1 MVSKVKE
8 VKPNQRQSILCPNC
22 RKLISRNES
31 QCPYCAL
38 KRPGSFWNR
47 LSSAIGLKH
56 SGHLIR
62 SVVAV
67 NIAFFLISLLLSSSR
82 IGMSMNPLVFL
93 SPDNDSLILL
103 GMTGTIPIDRFGR
116 WWSLVSANYLHG
128 GILHIF
134 FNMAAFTQLASL
146 AVREFGTYRMFIIYT
161 VGGMAGFLVS
171 YFAGIAF
178 TIGASAAICSLIGA
192 ILYYGKS
199 RGGVYG
205 QVIYR
210 QVGSWAIGLFIFG
223 LLIPGINNW
232 GHIGGGIA
240 GVLLGLLLGY
250 QEKKRENQLHR
261 LLAGLCVSITIA
273 ILGYALVTGL
283 LYRLMP

>member
-1 MVSKVKE
+1 MN
-8 VKPNQRQSILCPNC
+8 PNQRQSILCPNC
-22 RKLISRNES
+22 RKLISRSEN

-47 LSSAIGLKH
+47 FTSAIGLKH

-67 NIAFFLISLLLSSSR
+67 NIAFFLISLLMSSSR

-93 SPDNDSLILL
+93 SPNNDSLILL

-116 WWSLVSANYLHG
+116 WWTLVSANYLHG

-161 VGGMAGFLVS
+161 VGGTAGFLVS
-171 YFAGIAF
+171 YFAGVAF
-178 TIGASAAICSLIGA
+178 TGRSVHGPSDFSYSVSLFLASTIGDISAVVSPVHYSVHYSGIRKKSVKPSFTDSWPVYASVF
-192 ILYYGKS
+192 K
-199 RGGVYG
+199 
-205 QVIYR
+205 
-210 QVGSWAIGLFIFG
+210 F
-223 LLIPGINNW
+223 
-232 GHIGGGIA
+232 
-240 GVLLGLLLGY
+240 
-250 QEKKRENQLHR
+250 
-261 LLAGLCVSITIA
+261 
-273 ILGYALVTGL
+273 
-283 LYRLMP
+283 